1 MLSLCYGRNS
11 GAARRIIRAIPS
23 GTLWI
28 QAAGHAALTP
38 PQPGR
43 HALRARPQQPGR
55 HALRARPLAAALV
68 ETAGLVPDG
77 ARHVSEDL
85 VKKTHRFDVSL
96 TEPLGLTLG
105 EAQAGKDTCVYVK
118 TVDESGGAHF
128 RLLVRVGFGGAMSPR
143 RFQSVSVIIAEL
155 ARRWQAEAML
165 NQRVLSR
172 SLSRKLPVNLR
183 NCDMAFVNHQQ
194 IIVGEKVQ
202 KAKGR
207 FIESSAIEMHRI
219 IFDSCAISDFLQHL
233 KVIFSSHSK
242 PLRL

>member
-1 MLSLCYGRNS
+1 MPSTSTALRVIVASVL
-11 GAARRIIRAIPS
+11 AAALTPPQ
-23 GTLWI
+23 LL
-28 QAAGHAALTP
+28 AAALTP

-118 TVDESGGAHF
+118 TCVEINQCSGC
-128 RLLVRVGFGGAMSPR
+128 LLYTSPSPR
-143 RFQSVSVIIAEL
+143 DR
-155 ARRWQAEAML
+155 
-165 NQRVLSR
+165 
-172 SLSRKLPVNLR
+172 
-183 NCDMAFVNHQQ
+183 
-194 IIVGEKVQ
+194 G
-202 KAKGR
+202 
-207 FIESSAIEMHRI
+207 
-219 IFDSCAISDFLQHL
+219 
-233 KVIFSSHSK
+233 
-242 PLRL
+242 

>member
-1 MLSLCYGRNS
+1 MM
-11 GAARRIIRAIPS
+11 PS
-23 GTLWI
+23 TSTALRVI
-28 QAAGHAALTP
+28 VASALAAALTP

-118 TVDESGGAHF
+118 TVDESGGAHAAGCRAGDRVVATSATLGDAMWPKSSIAGVVSAVRS
-128 RLLVRVGFGGAMSPR
+128 RLQLGER
-143 RFQSVSVIIAEL
+143 
-155 ARRWQAEAML
+155 ARA
-165 NQRVLSR
+165 SR
-172 SLSRKLPVNLR
+172 SAGRSNYR
-183 NCDMAFVNHQQ
+183 N
-194 IIVGEKVQ
+194 
-202 KAKGR
+202 
-207 FIESSAIEMHRI
+207 
-219 IFDSCAISDFLQHL
+219 
-233 KVIFSSHSK
+233 HSV
-242 PLRL
+242 